1 MTMPQWAPLVLAAQ
15 LVLTFFMPA
24 FSVGARSVFISDLWC
39 MGWVAAAL
47 WAGRKEIKRLLPFF
61 LVTGAV
67 LAITYVHG
75 YFRPSVMNI
84 EGSQWLLLTEPDGFS
99 AARELVIATRFLS
112 WIWGGAIVYSWF
124 SGGGQR
130 ARRSFQFL
138 CGVLSA
144 CLLTELALLVASKA
158 SPELDQAL
166 SRIYGFK
173 IGVTQW
179 WSRAHGTFRSPL
191 ETGTAMAF
199 GGLLLALRAPV
210 RSRWF
215 WDGGIA
221 AVGGI
226 WLTRTGTAAV
236 GFAAVALMMGIVRL
250 KSPWRWVLPL
260 CALLVIAIA
269 FPILTSRPGVVENK
283 WANFLS
289 RFRPWRIYFDVM
301 CQRLDHLFLGF
312 GFAPYHTDNSY
323 VFIFN
328 RGGLIALGAFLWFSA
343 KGVAAKWASWAWSER
358 GLIIYLAVSALTL
371 DILIYRPI
379 AALLL
384 AVGIPALAGRFKLA

>member
-1 MTMPQWAPLVLAAQ
+1 MTMPQWAPLALAGQ

-24 FSVGARSVFISDLWC
+24 FSVGARSVFLSDLWC
-39 MGWVAAAL
+39 MAWVAAAL
-47 WAGRKEIKRLLPFF
+47 WVGRRDIRKLLPFF
-61 LVTGAV
+61 VVSGSIV
-67 LAITYVHG
+67 AIAYVHG
-75 YFRPSVMNI
+75 ALRPSVMNV
-84 EGSQWLLLTEPDGFS
+84 EGSKWLLLVEPDHFS
-99 AARELVIATRFLS
+99 PVRELVIAARFLS

-124 SGGGQR
+124 SAGGQR

-166 SRIYGFK
+166 SRIYGYK

-199 GGLLLALRAPV
+199 GGLLLALRSPI

-215 WDGGIA
+215 WDGVIA

-236 GFAAVALMMGIVRL
+236 GFVAVALVVGIVRL
-250 KSPWRWVLPL
+250 KSPWRWLLPL
-260 CALLVIAIA
+260 SVLIAVAIA
-269 FPILTSRPGVVENK
+269 FPILTSRPGIVENK

-289 RFRPWRIYFDVM
+289 RFRPWKIYFDVM
-301 CQRLDHLFLGF
+301 SQRFDHLLLGF

-328 RGGLIALGAFLWFSA
+328 RGGLLALVAFFWFGVKGIAQ
-343 KGVAAKWASWAWSER
+343 KWGSWAWSER
-358 GLIIYLAVSALTL
+358 GLIIYLAVSALAL